1 MAVVFLAVLDFALF
15 ADALFVVL
23 FVLFV
28 ALFAVDF
35 VVDFLD
41 SALDFLDFC
50 ALFAES
56 DFFVVLFF
64 ALDSVA
70 ESSFF
75 AESAP
80 DSAFFSFGSK
90 YKIRPQCGQVTI
102 TSLLISSK

>member
-1 MAVVFLAVLDFALF
+1 MAFLAVVFLAVLDFALF
-15 ADALFVVL
+15 ADALFVV
-23 FVLFV
+23 
-28 ALFAVDF
+28 LFAVDF

-56 DFFVVLFF
+56 DFFVLFF
-64 ALDSVA
+64 VLDSVA

-75 AESAP
+75 AESVL
-80 DSAFFSFGSK
+80 DSAFFAISFGSK